1 MMRCEIA
8 FGVDARYV
16 KYAGIAMTSVAMQS
30 EGANVGFHLVC
41 DGIADADRKRLDA
54 FRAAFPWTDVHIY
67 DARAAL
73 DESSFPRGISPER
86 INRSVFTRI
95 LMPELVPKELTRIL
109 YLDADTLCVGRLAGL
124 YAHDLGTAPLAAA
137 REGDGAHKAQRIGMR
152 GTDYFNAGVMLI
164 DLARWRSMQLTAR
177 VLDAWRTHG
186 ASFPLLE
193 QDAINSVLD
202 GDFAV
207 LEKCH
212 VRLMDAFAPWD
223 VDFAA
228 EHTIWHF
235 LNEGKPWIRYADP
248 RVREPYWQVVRNSPW
263 RGLTPSEPW
272 ETRIAYLA
280 GCHAE
285 AAEDYPAAA
294 HYFHAAA
301 ERLMQFYLEQTSRI
315 NQSGQ
320 ER

>member
-1 MMRCEIA
+1 MMAYEIA
-8 FGVDARYV
+8 FGVDTGYV
-16 KYAGIAMTSVAMQS
+16 KYAGIVMTSIAA
-30 EGANVGFHLVC
+30 ENAGEEIGFHLVC
-41 DGIADADRKRLDA
+41 DGIAEADIVRLQA
-54 FRAAFPWTDVHIY
+54 FRADFPRTDVHIY

-73 DESSFPRGISPER
+73 DAIPFPNGIPHER

-95 LMPELVPKELTRIL
+95 LMPELVPQELTRIL
-109 YLDADTLCVGRLAGL
+109 YLDADTLCVGRLTDL

-137 REGDGAHKAQRIGMR
+137 REGDGARKAQRIGMR

-193 QDAINSVLD
+193 QDALNYVLD

-207 LEKCH
+207 LEKHH

-228 EHTIWHF
+228 EDTIWHF

-294 HYFHAAA
+294 HYFHATA
-301 ERLMQFYLEQTSRI
+301 ERLMEFYLEHTHSMGKTDKE
-315 NQSGQ
+315 N
-320 ER
+320 

>member
-1 MMRCEIA
+1 MAYEIA
-8 FGVDARYV
+8 FGIDTGYV
-16 KYAGIAMTSVAMQS
+16 KYAGIVMTSIAA
-30 EGANVGFHLVC
+30 ENAGEEIGFHLVC
-41 DGIADADRKRLDA
+41 DGIAEEDIERLQE
-54 FRAAFPWTDVHIY
+54 FRAAFPRTDVHIY
-67 DARAAL
+67 DARVAL
-73 DESSFPRGISPER
+73 DAIPFPNGIPHER

-164 DLARWRSMQLTAR
+164 DLARWRSMQLTAC

-193 QDAINSVLD
+193 QDALNYVLD

-207 LEKCH
+207 LEKRH

-294 HYFHAAA
+294 QYFHAAA
-301 ERLMQFYLEQTSRI
+301 ERLMEFYLEQTSRI

-320 ER
+320 EH

>member
-73 DESSFPRGISPER
+73 DAITFPSGIPPER

-95 LMPELVPKELTRIL
+95 LMPELVPQSLERIL
-109 YLDADTLCVGRLAGL
+109 YLDADTLCVGHMGALWSL
-124 YAHDLGTAPLAAA
+124 DLVGAPLAAA
-137 REGDGAHKAQRIGMR
+137 PEGEVQRKAARIGMKGR
-152 GTDYFNAGVMLI
+152 AYFNAGVMLI
-164 DLARWRSMQLTAR
+164 DLTHWRAQDLTAR
-177 VLDAWRTHG
+177 TLAAWEEHG

-193 QDAINSVLD
+193 QDALNYVLD
-202 GDFAV
+202 GDFLPIGRKYV
-207 LEKCH
+207 QM
-212 VRLMDAFAPWD
+212 MDAFAPWN

-235 LNEGKPWIRYADP
+235 LNEGKPWVRYADP

-320 ER
+320 EY

>member
-1 MMRCEIA
+1 MAYEIA
-8 FGVDARYV
+8 FGVDTGYV
-16 KYAGIAMTSVAMQS
+16 KYAGIVMTSIAA
-30 EGANVGFHLVC
+30 ENAGEEIGFHLVC
-41 DGIADADRKRLDA
+41 DGIAEEDIERLQE
-54 FRAAFPWTDVHIY
+54 FRAAFPRTDVHIY

-73 DESSFPRGISPER
+73 DALPFPNGIPHER

-95 LMPELVPKELTRIL
+95 LMPELVPQELTRIL

-137 REGDGAHKAQRIGMR
+137 REGDGARKAQRIGLR

-164 DLARWRSMQLTAR
+164 DLVRWRSMQLTAR

-193 QDAINSVLD
+193 QDALNYVLD

-207 LEKCH
+207 LEKRH
-212 VRLMDAFAPWD
+212 VRMMDAFAPWD

-235 LNEGKPWIRYADP
+235 LNEGKPWVRYADP
-248 RVREPYWQVVRNSPW
+248 RVREPYWQVVRRSPW
-263 RGLTPSEPW
+263 SDLAPSEPW

-301 ERLMQFYLEQTSRI
+301 ERLMQFYLEQTSKM
-315 NQSGQ
+315 NQAGQ
-320 ER
+320 EH